1 MTTTEE
7 RKKGSLHFLRKLYE
21 LSGGD
26 ESKGPDMS
34 RIGKEFG
41 FDSDLTGDTTDYL
54 LEEGLI
60 VTTVGGGSTRITH
73 EGIQVVEDT

>member
-7 RKKGSLHFLRKLYE
+7 IKKGSLQFLRKLYE

-26 ESKGPDMS
+26 ESKGLDMS
-34 RIGKEFG
+34 RIGEEFW
-41 FDSDLTGDTTDYL
+41 FDSDLTGDIIDYL
-54 LEEGLI
+54 LEERLI
-60 VTTVGGGSTRITH
+60 VTTIGGGSTRITH